1 MSCLVSG
8 LVSKIETEIR
18 SAYRYTRIGNHT
30 MIVVL
35 PCPYRKQRGSDRPI
49 LSPHTLSPS
58 LSLSRPGR
66 VRIEV
71 LADFFFFFVFV
82 GVYTIITIFVLAFP
96 LGELA
101 T

>member
-49 LSPHTLSPS
+49 LSPHSHS
-58 LSLSRPGR
+58 LSLSLLRPGR

-71 LADFFFFFVFV
+71 LADFFFFVFV
-82 GVYTIITIFVLAFP
+82 GVYTMITIFVLAFP
-96 LGELA
+96 RGELA
-101 T
+101 S

>member
-1 MSCLVSG
+1 
-8 LVSKIETEIR
+8 
-18 SAYRYTRIGNHT
+18 

-71 LADFFFFFVFV
+71 LADFFFVFV

-101 T
+101 SYTATSTKQPTIDSNRL